1 MSLEIT
7 PSLKDALRE
16 LYYKEGCDQK
26 GWAYIALKDID
37 IKGNVLVFNKGVH
50 HRISIKLMDK
60 IVPEVREISSRS
72 VNGNFLFDYLACKV
86 GQQSKYE
93 DAMLANPAAL
103 CWIKTRDGAFSS
115 DQIDVLHRIKLPL
128 AVFRIKDVLA
138 PPAKVEMKW
147 DIRSG
152 EEWLDELDDL
162 RDQTESD
169 DEYF

>member
-1 MSLEIT
+1 MGLEIT

-37 IKGNVLVFNKGVH
+37 IKGNTLVFNKGV

-60 IVPEVREISSRS
+60 IVPEVKEISRS
-72 VNGNFLFDYLACKV
+72 VNGNFLFDYLACKT
-86 GQQSKYE
+86 GQHSKYG
-93 DAMLANPAAL
+93 DVMLANPDAL
-103 CWIKTRDGAFSS
+103 CWVKIGNGAFSS
-115 DQIDVLHRIKLPL
+115 DQIDVLDRIKLPL
-128 AVFRIKDVLA
+128 VVFRIKDVLA
-138 PPAKVEMKW
+138 PPAKVEMRW

-152 EEWLDELDDL
+152 DEWLDELDDL
-162 RDQTESD
+162 RDQAESD